1 MKTILITILT
11 AIALAT
17 FFPGTAFADDL
28 QELSGKWTVKK
39 TNAEGQAYSQVIEI
53 TKDKFTFRILNS
65 DDRVVFFAKGDIQ
78 LQKLGPFNS
87 IKFKN
92 MKIGESSE
100 DAQPFDED
108 RDSIYQ
114 LTDGTLTLAS
124 NFDAKREQAPSL
136 DVYKKAAS
144 TAKEPKAL

>member
-1 MKTILITILT
+1 MKTILISILT
-11 AIALAT
+11 AIALAA
-17 FFPGTAFADDL
+17 FFPGTVFADDL

-53 TKDKFTFRILNS
+53 TKDKFTFSISNS

-92 MKIGESSE
+92 MKIGASSE
-100 DAQPFDED
+100 DTQPFDED

-144 TAKEPKAL
+144 AAK